1 MTNQQNIATAQQKF
15 IIQIDDKTLK
25 RVKPHDRAELVNA
38 YMQLFSGFSW
48 VNWTNGHSLGR
59 AWQTAITQCGAFC
72 ESKNK
77 KNPAAKYLNATYNG
91 HKKYWSQ
98 IIMTH
103 KNRENTIN
111 QKDEHIKKLREHG
124 MCMIRQAM
132 DKINLILARYNEYT
146 LEITRNR
153 TAEMEMPS
161 ATFTNQSQN
170 NNSQSPIF
178 HTPAQQALP
187 RTDATRP
194 APEHAM
200 AQKQAQAAEIAQ
212 QKQQSQKVAEP
223 QHVVQPAQLKQA
235 QAAEIAQQKQ
245 QPQKVAE
252 PQRVAQPAQL
262 KQVQAAEIAQQ
273 KQQPQKVAE
282 PQRVAQPAQLKQAQ
296 AAEIA
301 QQKQLPRKVAELQ
314 HVAQPA
320 QLKQAQAAEIAQQ
333 KQQSQKIAEPQRVAQ
348 PAQQKQPYIQPMATI
363 VRPVQPKKAYVAPE
377 MSVRENQFA
386 KSVQQAKTENK
397 AATFGVAQMQIKRQ
411 INIFA
416 LRNFNQR
423 VA

>member
-1 MTNQQNIATAQQKF
+1 NIATAQQKF

-25 RVKPHDRAELVNA
+25 RIKPHDRAELVNA
-38 YMQLFSGFSW
+38 YLQLFSGFSW

-59 AWQTAITQCGAFC
+59 AWQTTITQCGAFC

-77 KNPAAKYLNATYNG
+77 KNPAAKYLNAAYNG

-124 MCMIRQAM
+124 MRMIRQAM

-146 LEITRNR
+146 LEINR
-153 TAEMEMPS
+153 STTAEMETPS
-161 ATFTNQSQN
+161 APHTNQSQN
-170 NNSQSPIF
+170 NNSQSPNP
-178 HTPAQQALP
+178 HTPAQQGLP
-187 RTDATRP
+187 KTDATRP

-200 AQKQAQAAEIAQ
+200 AQKQAQT
-212 QKQQSQKVAEP
+212 
-223 QHVVQPAQLKQA
+223 
-235 QAAEIAQQKQ
+235 
-245 QPQKVAE
+245 
-252 PQRVAQPAQL
+252 
-262 KQVQAAEIAQQ
+262 AEIAQQ

-296 AAEIA
+296 AAEI
-301 QQKQLPRKVAELQ
+301 P
-314 HVAQPA
+314 
-320 QLKQAQAAEIAQQ
+320 QQ
-333 KQQSQKIAEPQRVAQ
+333 KQQPQKVAEPQRVAQ
-348 PAQQKQPYIQPMATI
+348 PAQLKQTQSAEIAQQKQQPQKVAEPQRMAQPTQQKQPYVQPMATI
-363 VRPVQPKKAYVAPE
+363 VRPVQPKKTYAAPE

-386 KSVQQAKTENK
+386 KSVQQTKTEPK
-397 AATFGVAQMQIKRQ
+397 ATKFVAAQMQIKRQ

-416 LRNFNQR
+416 FKNFNQH
-423 VA
+423 AA

>member
-25 RVKPHDRAELVNA
+25 RIKPHDRAELVNA
-38 YMQLFSGFSW
+38 YLQLFSGFSW

-77 KNPAAKYLNATYNG
+77 KNPAAKYLNAAYNG

-124 MCMIRQAM
+124 MRMIRQAM

-146 LEITRNR
+146 LEINR
-153 TAEMEMPS
+153 STTAEMETPS
-161 ATFTNQSQN
+161 APHTNQSQN
-170 NNSQSPIF
+170 NNSQSQNP
-178 HTPAQQALP
+178 HTPAQQGLP
-187 RTDATRP
+187 KTDATRP

-200 AQKQAQAAEIAQ
+200 AQKQAQT
-212 QKQQSQKVAEP
+212 
-223 QHVVQPAQLKQA
+223 
-235 QAAEIAQQKQ
+235 AEIAQQKQ

-252 PQRVAQPAQL
+252 PQRMTQPT
-262 KQVQAAEIAQQ
+262 
-273 KQQPQKVAE
+273 
-282 PQRVAQPAQLKQAQ
+282 
-296 AAEIA
+296 
-301 QQKQLPRKVAELQ
+301 
-314 HVAQPA
+314 
-320 QLKQAQAAEIAQQ
+320 
-333 KQQSQKIAEPQRVAQ
+333 
-348 PAQQKQPYIQPMATI
+348 QQKQPYVQPMATI
-363 VRPVQPKKAYVAPE
+363 VRPVQPKKTYAAPE

-386 KSVQQAKTENK
+386 KSVQQTKTEPK
-397 AATFGVAQMQIKRQ
+397 ATKFVAAQMQIKRQ

-416 LRNFNQR
+416 FKNFNQR
-423 VA
+423 AA

>member
-1 MTNQQNIATAQQKF
+1 MTNQQNIAIAQQKF

-59 AWQTAITQCGAFC
+59 AWQTAIMQCGAFC

-146 LEITRNR
+146 LEINRNT

-170 NNSQSPIF
+170 NNSQSPTF

-200 AQKQAQAAEIAQ
+200 VQKQAQAAEIAQ
-212 QKQQSQKVAEP
+212 QKQQS
-223 QHVVQPAQLKQA
+223 
-235 QAAEIAQQKQ
+235 
-245 QPQKVAE
+245 
-252 PQRVAQPAQL
+252 
-262 KQVQAAEIAQQ
+262 
-273 KQQPQKVAE
+273 QKVAE

-301 QQKQLPRKVAELQ
+301 QQKQLPQKV
-314 HVAQPA
+314 V
-320 QLKQAQAAEIAQQ
+320 
-333 KQQSQKIAEPQRVAQ
+333 EPQHVAQ

-363 VRPVQPKKAYVAPE
+363 VRPVQPKKTYVAPE

-397 AATFGVAQMQIKRQ
+397 AATFVVAQMQIKRQ
-411 INIFA
+411 INILFA